1 MNPYQILQ
9 ISPSATKDEIISAH
23 RKLNSMAA
31 IALKDQPDLYK
42 LRKYS
47 LETAMNQLLD
57 DSKRTQIDKTLK
69 SDNKVQSSSSSKIS
83 NSSKKSVFAKLMYP
97 FTKIFELLWFVFGPT
112 AKYLARIGVVG
123 LRVGLFVFI
132 IWSVGFA
139 KYTEPYRK
147 VALNYATIMFDDFGS
162 VIPDIKYREYLPGF
176 LGGRLTYNSSAC
188 EKIRL
193 KIHAMEKIILEEE
206 KKSGAL
212 KTLGFGAAIVK
223 LAQGDTAKAK
233 EYGSKTSRSTSKT
246 DNEIRSV
253 KASLDRVRIDNLE
266 CTKKP
271 D

>member
-9 ISPSATKDEIISAH
+9 ISPSATNDEIISAH
-23 RKLNSMAA
+23 RKLNSIAA
-31 IALKDQPDLYK
+31 IALKDKPDLYK

-47 LETAMNQLLD
+47 LELAMNQLLD
-57 DSKRTQIDKTLK
+57 NSKRTEIDKTLK
-69 SDNKVQSSSSSKIS
+69 SDNNIQSSSSSKSS
-83 NSSKKSVFAKLMYP
+83 NKSVFAIIMYP
-97 FTKIFELLWFVFGPT
+97 FTKIFELLWFVFGPA
-112 AKYLARIGVVG
+112 AKYLARIGVIG

-147 VALNYATIMFDDFGS
+147 VALNYATVVYDDFGS

-193 KIHAMEKIILEEE
+193 KIYAMEEIILEEE

-212 KTLGFGAAIVK
+212 KTLGFGAALIK

-233 EYGSKTSRSTSKT
+233 EYGGKTSRSTSKT

>member
-9 ISPSATKDEIISAH
+9 ISPSATNDEIISAH

-31 IALKDQPDLYK
+31 IALKDKPDLYK

-47 LETAMNQLLD
+47 LELAMNQLLD
-57 DSKRTQIDKTLK
+57 NSKRTEIDKTLK
-69 SDNKVQSSSSSKIS
+69 SDDNVQSARSSKSS
-83 NSSKKSVFAKLMYP
+83 NKSVFNIVMYP
-97 FTKIFELLWFVFGPT
+97 FTKIVELLWFVFGPA
-112 AKYLARIGVVG
+112 AKYLAKIGVIG
-123 LRVGLFVFI
+123 LRVGFFVFI

-147 VALNYATIMFDDFGS
+147 VALNYATVVYDDFGS
-162 VIPDIKYREYLPGF
+162 VIPDIRYREYLPGF

-193 KIHAMEKIILEEE
+193 KIYAMEKIILEEE

-212 KTLGFGAAIVK
+212 KTLGFGAALIK

-233 EYGSKTSRSTSKT
+233 EYGGKTSRSTSKT

-266 CTKKP
+266 CTKRP